1 MNSYSILF
9 GSLLLTAVGAV
20 LRYGITISTKGVDL
34 NNIGLIVMIVGIVG
48 IIFGIIAALS
58 SRKHTTVVSDG
69 VGVSERVDTHR
80 GGGPLV

>member
-9 GSLLLTAVGAV
+9 GSLLITAVGAI
-20 LRYGITISTKGVDL
+20 LRYGVSASADGVDL
-34 NNIGLIVMIVGIVG
+34 QNIGLIVMIVGIIGVV
-48 IIFGIIAALS
+48 IGIIAAFS
-58 SRKHTTVVSDG
+58 SRKSTTVVSDG